1 MAAVREARKER
12 QATPIVKLSRYG
24 RAWALVCVLAL
35 ALWVARPG
43 SSLAQMASADDY
55 NQEKSLIAAISG
67 ADSSEALAAVN
78 AVRQNSRFVSTLAA
92 KDLDGRLARLLQWVV
107 RDYASSG
114 ELRLLSA
121 VPEGV
126 NGAGRKNQ
134 RVQQLKRTYWLEDNA
149 VYGAAALLEY
159 VPPLG
164 RILTDSWRRAWDE
177 HFPMFCPDTES
188 DVVVGQLAGFD
199 GGKGRDDPRCGLP
212 RPGTWEMLRM
222 RQYPDPAMSNFDAL
236 PTPIIGTDYPADE
249 SGKNAEIVAIKQ
261 TVPRDLLKYGCL
273 RQVLLGDRATA
284 RQMFDLALGQWDGS
298 GFLEPKNRDPNG
310 NLAGV
315 FWTRDLAFAALCANA
330 LEQGNAATW
339 GSGAVA
345 KAALEQRLW
354 SSQSAT
360 GGIWTNYC
368 GGQSKYP
375 NCPPAPPTIAKQTNE
390 IAPLVLLA
398 YGKNIWASSH

>member
-1 MAAVREARKER
+1 MAAVRETRKER
-12 QATPIVKLSRYG
+12 QATPVMKFSRYA
-24 RAWALVCVLAL
+24 RAWALACASAL
-35 ALWVARPG
+35 AFW
-43 SSLAQMASADDY
+43 LAQPASSVAQLASTDDY
-55 NQEKSLIAAISG
+55 SQEKSLISALSR
-67 ADSSEALAAVN
+67 ADSSEALAAVS
-78 AVRQNSRFVSTLAA
+78 AVRQSSRFVSTLATR
-92 KDLDGRLARLLQWVV
+92 DLENRLAQLLQWVV
-107 RDYASSG
+107 RDYANSG

-134 RVQQLKRTYWLEDNA
+134 RVQQLQRTYWLEDNA
-149 VYGAAALLEY
+149 VYGAAALLQY

-164 RILTDSWRRAWDE
+164 RILSDSWRRAWDE

-199 GGKGRDDPRCGLP
+199 GGRGNSDPRCALP
-212 RPGTWEMLRM
+212 RPTAWQMLRM
-222 RQYPDPAMSNFDAL
+222 HQYPDPARSNFDAL

-249 SGKNAEIVAIKQ
+249 SGKNAEIVSIRR
-261 TVPRDLLKYGCL
+261 TVPRDLFKYGCL

-284 RQMFDLALGQWDGS
+284 QQMFDLALGQWDGS

-330 LEQGNAATW
+330 LGQGDAASW
-339 GSGAVA
+339 GSSAVA
-345 KAALEQRLW
+345 KAVIEQRLW
-354 SSQSAT
+354 STQSAT
-360 GGIWTNYC
+360 GGMWTNYC
-368 GGQSKYP
+368 GAQSRYP
-375 NCPPAPPTIAKQTNE
+375 NCPPAPPTMAKQTNE

-398 YGKNIWASSH
+398 YGKNIWVGPH